1 MIVFEYNYGIMG
13 IGDNMRVVISA
24 GGTGGHIYPALAI
37 INKIKKGYIWLCESN
52 AIPYGWASEINSC
65 WNQMFLLFIQ

>member
-1 MIVFEYNYGIMG
+1 MN

-37 INKIKKGYIWLCESN
+37 INKIKEKEPNSEFLYIGTTDRMEATIIHRKKSS
-52 AIPYGWASEINSC
+52 AYMETI
-65 WNQMFLLFIQ
+65 F